1 MGPAPPYTFSMG
13 RVGDG
18 VGEVGGVFIQCCFRP
33 PDTIR
38 TIRDGEPRTSSTS
51 YSFTQLLTSE
61 ILTVRVQCCFK
72 STEILQFE
80 FSVALSPQRYYSS
93 SSVLL

>member
-1 MGPAPPYTFSMG
+1 MAGISIMGPAPPYTFSMG

-18 VGEVGGVFIQCCFRP
+18 VGEGGGVFIQCCFRP
-33 PDTIR
+33 PETIR

-61 ILTVRVQCCFK
+61 IL
-72 STEILQFE
+72 QFE